1 MFFPGSRY
9 INMVPYQITRKD
21 GAVIAVTRLPQPLPN
36 PIVGFFPRLNSQR
49 LDAIAAHFLSDPTT
63 FWKLC
68 DANGSISPDALG
80 THRLVGIPTKTL

>member
-9 INMVPYQITRKD
+9 INMTTYQIATRS
-21 GAVIAVTRLPQPLPN
+21 GAVIAVTKLPQPLPN
-36 PIVGFFPRLNSQR
+36 PIVGFFPRQKSQR

-68 DANGSISPDALG
+68 DGNDSICPDALAS
-80 THRLVGIPTKTL
+80 HNLVGIPGKSA

>member
-9 INMVPYQITRKD
+9 INMAPNQITRKD
-21 GAVIAVTRLPQPLPN
+21 GAVIAATRLPQPLPN